1 MDYYSLFWAPGV
13 ISTINEPLGA
23 LTSWLSTLAV
33 FVDSD
38 PFCGLFSPF
47 WGPKAISM
55 VVEPQ
60 GALKCR
66 SSTIAVWADSSPFH
80 GLLLSYAGPELTPGC
95 VYVSVSNT
103 HNFGQF

>member
-1 MDYYSLFWAPGV
+1 MDYYSLVGVPKRFPSLMTPGAFTCR
-13 ISTINEPLGA
+13 S
-23 LTSWLSTLAV
+23 STLTV
-33 FVDSD
+33 FVDLTRFVD
-38 PFCGLFSPF
+38 YYSPF
-47 WGPKAISM
+47 WGPEAISM

-66 SSTIAVWADSSPFH
+66 SSTIAVWADSGPFL
-80 GLLLSYAGPELTPGC
+80 GLLLSYAGSELTPGC